1 MKKKIIF
8 LVLKKGFGGIENQV
22 TTLANSLVDL
32 YDVSLL
38 FLDDIKA
45 NLEINPKIKIIIK
58 EKKMLPNN
66 SKYYSNLLK
75 NMDVVIGTDN
85 YFNKYIVKYA
95 KGKKILWELR
105 SSIENDIENKYY
117 SLLDSIVVLNQD
129 MANYYKKYN
138 NNNNVVII
146 NKGIT
151 IKDKESALNNKNI
164 LFIGKLEEKKNVS
177 ELLNVFSNVKK
188 KVDAKLLIV
197 GEGKM
202 RSSLEELV
210 KAKKMR
216 DVYFLGY
223 MGKDEIGE
231 VCLNS
236 SLYVTCS
243 LDNTFGSAI
252 LEAMSY
258 GIPAIAYAD
267 VKNYS
272 QFIIDDINGYL
283 IENHDVDLLEE
294 KIITLLKDDT
304 MRHNFGNC
312 AREKVLEFDI
322 NSVKREW
329 IKLL

>member
-66 SKYYSNLLK
+66 NKYYSNLLK

-105 SSIENDIENKYY
+105 SSLENDIENKYY
-117 SLLDSIVVLNQD
+117 SLLDIIVVLNQD
-129 MANYYKKYN
+129 MANYYKKY

-177 ELLNVFSNVKK
+177 ELLNVFSGVKK

-236 SLYVTCS
+236 SIYVTCS

-272 QFIIDDINGYL
+272 QFILDDINGYL
-283 IENHDVDLLEE
+283 IENHDVDLMEE

>member
-58 EKKMLPNN
+58 EKKILPNN
-66 SKYYSNLLK
+66 NKYYSNLLK

-151 IKDKESALNNKNI
+151 IKDKESALNNKDI

>member
-105 SSIENDIENKYY
+105 SSLENDIEDKYY

-129 MANYYKKYN
+129 MANNYKKY
-138 NNNNVVII
+138 NNNVVII

-177 ELLNVFSNVKK
+177 ELLNVFSGVKK

-210 KAKKMR
+210 KTKKMR

-272 QFIIDDINGYL
+272 QFILDDINGYL
-283 IENHDVDLLEE
+283 IENHDVDLMEE

>member
-58 EKKMLPNN
+58 EKKILPNN
-66 SKYYSNLLK
+66 NKYYSNLLK

-105 SSIENDIENKYY
+105 SSLENDIENKYY
-117 SLLDSIVVLNQD
+117 SLLDTIVVLNQD
-129 MANYYKKYN
+129 MANYYKKY
-138 NNNNVVII
+138 NNNVVII

-177 ELLNVFSNVKK
+177 ELLNVFSGVKK

-236 SLYVTCS
+236 SIYVTCS

-272 QFIIDDINGYL
+272 QFILDDINGYL
-283 IENHDVDLLEE
+283 IENHDVDLMEE